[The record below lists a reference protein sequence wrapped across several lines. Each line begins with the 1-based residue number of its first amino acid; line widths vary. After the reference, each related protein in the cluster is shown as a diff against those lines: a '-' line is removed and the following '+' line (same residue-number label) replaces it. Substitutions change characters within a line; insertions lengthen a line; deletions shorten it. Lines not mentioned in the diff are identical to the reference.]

1 MFPFFFPPGF
11 GHPNKSYVLAIPTII
26 DGGNHT
32 RSFAESATETKAHY
46 ACLDVS
52 KALAATGVRVLT
64 DDKFF
69 AEVNDSL
76 FFFLSFLSLFLW
88 QTNTFTHFKNR
99 KMVLLGRKDIQRRP
113 GGTWIAVISIFFY
126 RWIWNLN
133 LNVKKDKV
141 VPSLLFQFVVND
153 LDQSSCREGQ
163 LAMEGFAHRP
173 K

>member
-11 GHPNKSYVLAIPTII
+11 GHPNKSDVLAIPTII

-76 FFFLSFLSLFLW
+76 FIFLSFLSLFMTKPTPLLIL
-88 QTNTFTHFKNR
+88 NR

-113 GGTWIAVISIFFY
+113 GGTWIAVISIFFLP
-126 RWIWNLN
+126 LN
-133 LNVKKDKV
+133 LKFKSKCKKR
-141 VPSLLFQFVVND
+141 
-153 LDQSSCREGQ
+153 QSCTIATLSIRC
-163 LAMEGFAHRP
+163 